1 MKKVRIMVVDDES
14 IIRMDLKEM
23 LLESGY
29 DVIAEANSGDA
40 AIELAAKHRPDLII
54 MDVKMPGMSG
64 IKASRIIQQSFG
76 IPVMLLTAYS
86 RDELIEEAKN
96 SSVVGYLVKPIS
108 KRSLIPAIEIA
119 LANLQRFETMN
130 SKNKE
135 LVNQIENQKKIQQAK
150 GILME
155 RYHLSEDEAYRQL
168 QLYSMTNHKK
178 MKEVAEY
185 VIVHKNLPS

>member
-1 MKKVRIMVVDDES
+1 MKKVSIMVVDDES